1 MHGKKIIFLH
11 RLYRLSGGGALHT
24 PCYSRLCKD
33 NKHVSYQEARK
44 LVVGELER
52 NIIEYAVTQ
61 GRRFS
66 AALVVTYY
74 HKSAEGK
81 ERIRLLKRY
90 HDAIKRLERRG
101 LVKKIGRGIYE
112 LAKDLGLSDIAEPKE
127 RVGTPAAQRSPRR
140 GERRTLVRIHI
151 AAKSGDGYID
161 MYYKL
166 AILHYVSGC
175 LLAALEE
182 YLLRIG
188 VSKSRLRRVK
198 QRARAVAAEVCR
210 APKVAGVHGAWGRAL
225 EGVAPI
231 EAISKLRVHYSEIGF
246 DVLVPAELPKIF
258 VKFYTKPLGKNSSL
272 EKWFG
277 G

>member
-1 MHGKKIIFLH
+1 M
-11 RLYRLSGGGALHT
+11 T
-24 PCYSRLCKD
+24 PCYSSCYKQ
-33 NKHVSYQEARK
+33 NKHSPNGETRK

-81 ERIRLLKRY
+81 ERLRLLKRY

-101 LVKKIGRGIYE
+101 LVKKVGRGIYE

-127 RVGTPAAQRSPRR
+127 RVGTPAAQPRPTQRR

-166 AILHYVSGC
+166 AILYYVSGC

-210 APKVAGVHGAWGRAL
+210 SPKVAGVHGAWGKAL
-225 EGVAPI
+225 ETVAPI
-231 EAISKLRVHYSEIGF
+231 ETISKLKVHYSEIGF

-277 G
+277 GYSAGV